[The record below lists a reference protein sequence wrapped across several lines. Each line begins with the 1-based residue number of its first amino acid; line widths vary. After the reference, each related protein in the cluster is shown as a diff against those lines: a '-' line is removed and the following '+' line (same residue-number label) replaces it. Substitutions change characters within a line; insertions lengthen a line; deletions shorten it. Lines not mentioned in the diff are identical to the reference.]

1 MTKRFM
7 PSTYKK
13 DLVLQLER
21 LRQGSKSVE
30 EFYKEIEMLLIKSE
44 LEECAKA
51 RMARFLNGLNQ
62 DI

>member
-1 MTKRFM
+1 M